1 MTSTIVILPSI
12 IEESDEDLRSTKG
25 IEDGNGVN
33 RKSDFEDHSSN
44 KSNDYDEGYK
54 NPGWF
59 TVLSTF
65 LVLFYTFGIIFSFGN
80 FQKLYVEEVYR
91 DQVNAFEIMF
101 IGGLASALLVSSGL
115 YIPLLTNRWGYKI
128 IMLLGTVVCPLG
140 LILSSM
146 CTMVYQI
153 FICQGVI
160 FGIGAGLIF
169 STTVVLPSPWFY
181 RHRCLALGISFSG
194 AGFGPVLFG
203 PVTSLWNLQIGYRQ
217 CLRVL
222 GGIGFFIL
230 GMATLLVKIHPS
242 LSSSSTVPVISPSS
256 FTSPITK
263 IELTPELLSSSSYT
277 PSTLPIGFPLSSSS
291 SPSSSTSIMTKP
303 FFKKW
308 NGWNPHYLLLLF
320 YSLLVTFGYLYPY
333 FALPTYAK
341 DILYM
346 NDTNGSLLISLM
358 SLLNGISRIFMGFI
372 GDRIGAL
379 NALLI
384 CTFIS
389 GLSSS
394 LIWQFSSNFGIYIIY
409 CIVIGFFSG
418 TFTSLLPIIV
428 SDIINQ
434 EAYQKYVGI
443 CYAVSKIKYILL

>member
-1 MTSTIVILPSI
+1 
-12 IEESDEDLRSTKG
+12 
-25 IEDGNGVN
+25 
-33 RKSDFEDHSSN
+33 
-44 KSNDYDEGYK
+44 
-54 NPGWF
+54 
-59 TVLSTF
+59 
-65 LVLFYTFGIIFSFGN
+65 
-80 FQKLYVEEVYR
+80 
-91 DQVNAFEIMF
+91 MF
-101 IGGLASALLVSSGL
+101 IGGLASALLVSGGL
-115 YIPLLTNRWGYKI
+115 YTSLLINRWGYKT
-128 IMLLGTVVCPLG
+128 IMLLGTVICPFG
-140 LILSSM
+140 LILSSI

-153 FICQGVI
+153 FICQAVV

-169 STTVVLPSPWFY
+169 SATVVLPSPWFY
-181 RHRCLALGISFSG
+181 RHRCLALGVSFSG

-222 GGIGFFIL
+222 GGMGFFIL
-230 GMATLLVKIHPS
+230 GVATLLVKIHPS
-242 LSSSSTVPVISPSS
+242 SLSSSTAPVIPSSSSPSS
-256 FTSPITK
+256 PTTK
-263 IELTPELLSSSSYT
+263 IELTPTLLSSST
-277 PSTLPIGFPLSSSS
+277 PSILPTVFPSSSS
-291 SPSSSTSIMTKP
+291 LSSLPISTSIKTKS

-308 NGWNPHYLLLLF
+308 NGWNPRYLLLLF

-341 DILYM
+341 NILYM

-372 GDRIGAL
+372 SDRIGAL
-379 NALLI
+379 NTLLI

-394 LIWQFSSNFGIYIIY
+394 LIWQFSSNFGIYIVY

-428 SDIINQ
+428 SDIMGQ

-443 CYAVSKIKYILL
+443 CYAATMVGNLFGGPIASILQERYGWLSSIQFTGAVSLLSAIVLLLLRFLRIGHHIFVKV